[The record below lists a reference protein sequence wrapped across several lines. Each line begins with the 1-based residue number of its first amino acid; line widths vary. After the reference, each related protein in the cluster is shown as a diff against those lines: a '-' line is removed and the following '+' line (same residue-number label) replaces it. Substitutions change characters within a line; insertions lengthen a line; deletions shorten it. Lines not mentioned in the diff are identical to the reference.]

1 MDARPRRT
9 PAVTIVGA
17 AQACQD
23 WRMTRALRSAVL
35 VAGLALGVFSL
46 AVARGGAG
54 YSFGGSSAFAGAAEL
69 AAGYALLAVGFTAW
83 MRPPQA
89 RLGVIL
95 VAASFA
101 WFLLEWSNPAAGSV
115 VFTIGLVLYA
125 AAAPLVA
132 HAMLAYPD
140 GRVGW
145 WPGRLGLALGYAGS
159 VLVLG
164 LLAAA
169 VFDPAAEGCA
179 QCPRNLLLA
188 DGGSS
193 GTYGSLNRAG
203 IFLGLTWSLLVTVL
217 AAGDLIRATP
227 ARRRLVAPVVV
238 AGCAYLGLVAAEF
251 AHSWHRGFLG
261 FDGLDRRL
269 WLGEAAALCLLS
281 LAVVWAW
288 VRARRTRSALARLV
302 IELAES
308 PPPGGLRDVLAG
320 VLHDRS
326 LVLAYPL
333 AGGRLADARCR
344 AVELTGEITPIVR
357 GGQRVALLSHRPGLL
372 AEPTL
377 ADEVAA
383 AARLALENERLQAE
397 ARFQLEELRAS
408 RFRIVQS
415 GDAERRRLVRD
426 LHDGAQ
432 QRLVTLSL
440 ALRLARTRLG
450 PGVDPALAG
459 RLDQAQAELRAALGD
474 LRELAQGIFP
484 VILAEEGLAAAV
496 EALAEAVAVP
506 VEITAL
512 PDERLGT
519 SAEAAAYFVVSEAV
533 RRATAGPLRVS
544 ATRHDGRLVVEVE
557 GNSVPA
563 EITDL
568 QDRAGALDGS
578 VTVVPG
584 PGGRAAIRAEIPC
597 ES

>member
-1 MDARPRRT
+1 
-9 PAVTIVGA
+9 
-17 AQACQD
+17 
-23 WRMTRALRSAVL
+23 MTRAMRFAVL
-35 VAGLALGVFSL
+35 AAGLGLGVFSM

-54 YSFGGSSAFAGAAEL
+54 YSFSGSSAFAGAAEL
-69 AAGYALLAVGFTAW
+69 VAGYALLAVGFTAW
-83 MRPPQA
+83 MRPRQA
-89 RLGVIL
+89 RLGAIL

-101 WFLLEWSNPAAGSV
+101 WFLLEWSNPAAGSI

-125 AAAPLVA
+125 AAPPLVA

-145 WPGRLGLALGYAGS
+145 WLGRLALALGYAGS

-169 VFDPAAEGCA
+169 VFDPASEGCA
-179 QCPRNLLLA
+179 QCPRNLLLVA
-188 DGGSS
+188 GGGSS
-193 GTYGSLNRAG
+193 SSAYGSVNRAG
-203 IFLGLTWSLLVTVL
+203 VYLGLAWSLLVILL
-217 AAGDLIRATP
+217 AAGGLARSTP
-227 ARRRLVAPVVV
+227 ARRRQAAPVVV
-238 AGCAYLGLVAAEF
+238 AGCAYLGLVAADF
-251 AHSWHRGFLG
+251 ARSLHRGFLG
-261 FDGLDRRL
+261 NDGLDRRL
-269 WLGEAAALCLLS
+269 WLGEAAALCVLS

-333 AGGRLADARCR
+333 ADGRLADARCR

-357 GGQRVALLSHRPGLL
+357 GGQQVALLSHRPGLL
-372 AEPTL
+372 DEPALAE
-377 ADEVAA
+377 EVAA

-408 RFRIVQS
+408 RCRIVQS

-450 PGVDPALAG
+450 RDPDLALAE
-459 RLDQAQAELRAALGD
+459 RIDQAEAELRAALAD

-484 VILAEEGLAAAV
+484 VILAEEGLSAAV
-496 EALAEAVAVP
+496 EALAEAAP
-506 VEITAL
+506 ILLEITTF
-512 PDERLGT
+512 PDERLG
-519 SAEAAAYFVVSEAV
+519 SSVEATAYFVVSETV
-533 RRATAGPLRVS
+533 RRCAAGTLKVS
-544 ATRHDGRLVVEVE
+544 AARRNGRLVVEVE
-557 GNSVPA
+557 GDSAPA

-568 QDRAGALDGS
+568 QDRVGALDGS
-578 VTVVPG
+578 VAVVHG
-584 PGGRAAIRAEIPC
+584 PDGRTILQAEIPC
-597 ES
+597 EW

>member
-1 MDARPRRT
+1 
-9 PAVTIVGA
+9 
-17 AQACQD
+17 
-23 WRMTRALRSAVL
+23 MTRALRSAVL

-69 AAGYALLAVGFTAW
+69 VAGYALLAVGVTAW
-83 MRPPQA
+83 MRPRQA

-101 WFLLEWSNPAAGSV
+101 WFLLEWSNPAAGSA
-115 VFTIGLVLYA
+115 VFTTGLVLYA
-125 AAAPLVA
+125 AAPPLVA

-145 WPGRLGLALGYAGS
+145 WLGRLALALGYAGS

-169 VFDPAAEGCA
+169 VFDPASEGCA
-179 QCPRNLLLA
+179 QCPRNLLLVV
-188 DGGSS
+188 GGSS
-193 GTYGSLNRAG
+193 SAYGSVNRAG
-203 IFLGLTWSLLVTVL
+203 VYLGLAWSLLVILL
-217 AAGDLIRATP
+217 AAGGLVRSTP
-227 ARRRLVAPVVV
+227 ARRRQAAPVVG
-238 AGCAYLGLVAAEF
+238 AGCAYLGLVAADF
-251 AHSWHRGFLG
+251 ARSLHRGFLG
-261 FDGLDRRL
+261 TDGLDRRL
-269 WLGEAAALCLLS
+269 WLGEAAALCVLS

-308 PPPGGLRDVLAG
+308 PAPGGLRDVLAG

-357 GGQRVALLSHRPGLL
+357 GGQQVALLSHRPGLL
-372 AEPTL
+372 AEPAL
-377 ADEVAA
+377 AEEVAA

-440 ALRLARTRLG
+440 ALRLARIRLG
-450 PGVDPALAG
+450 RDPDLTLAE
-459 RLDQAQAELRAALGD
+459 RIDQAEAEVRAALAD

-484 VILAEEGLAAAV
+484 VILAEEGLSAAV
-496 EALAEAVAVP
+496 EALAEAARIP
-506 VEITAL
+506 LEITTL
-512 PDERLGT
+512 PDERLG
-519 SAEAAAYFVVSEAV
+519 SSVEATAYFVVSEAV
-533 RRATAGPLRVS
+533 RRCAAGTLKVS
-544 ATRHDGRLVVEVE
+544 AARRNGRLVVEVE
-557 GNSVPA
+557 GDSAPA
-563 EITDL
+563 EITGL
-568 QDRAGALDGS
+568 QDRVGALEGS
-578 VTVVPG
+578 VAVVHRPD
-584 PGGRAAIRAEIPC
+584 GRAILQAEIPC
-597 ES
+597 EW

>member
-1 MDARPRRT
+1 
-9 PAVTIVGA
+9 
-17 AQACQD
+17 
-23 WRMTRALRSAVL
+23 MTRALRSAVL

-54 YSFGGSSAFAGAAEL
+54 YSFSGSSAFAGAAEL
-69 AAGYALLAVGFTAW
+69 VAGYALLAVGVTAW
-83 MRPPQA
+83 MRPHQA

-115 VFTIGLVLYA
+115 VFTTGLVLYA
-125 AAAPLVA
+125 AAPPLVA

-145 WPGRLGLALGYAGS
+145 WLGRLGLALAYAGS

-169 VFDPAAEGCA
+169 VFDPASEGCA
-179 QCPRNLLLA
+179 QCPRNLLLVA
-188 DGGSS
+188 GGSS
-193 GTYGSLNRAG
+193 NAYGSVNRAG
-203 IFLGLTWSLLVTVL
+203 VYLGLAWSLLVILL
-217 AAGDLIRATP
+217 AAGGLVRSTP
-227 ARRRLVAPVVV
+227 ARRRQAAPVVV

-251 AHSWHRGFLG
+251 ARSLHRGFLG
-261 FDGLDRRL
+261 TEGLDRRL
-269 WLGEAAALCLLS
+269 WLGEAAALCVLS
-281 LAVVWAW
+281 LAAVWAW

-326 LVLAYPL
+326 LVLAYPF
-333 AGGRLADARCR
+333 ADGSLADARCR

-357 GGQRVALLSHRPGLL
+357 GGQQVALLSHRPGLL
-372 AEPTL
+372 AEPAL
-377 ADEVAA
+377 AEEVAA

-440 ALRLARTRLG
+440 ALRLARARLG
-450 PGVDPALAG
+450 RDPELALAG
-459 RLDQAQAELRAALGD
+459 RIDQAEAELRAALAD

-484 VILAEEGLAAAV
+484 VILAEEGLSAAV
-496 EALAEAVAVP
+496 EALAEAAP
-506 VEITAL
+506 IRLQITTL
-512 PDERLGT
+512 PDERLG
-519 SAEAAAYFVVSEAV
+519 SSVEATAYFVVSEAV
-533 RRATAGPLRVS
+533 RRCAAGTVKVS
-544 ATRHDGRLVVEVE
+544 AARRNGRLVLEVE
-557 GNSVPA
+557 GDSAPA

-568 QDRAGALDGS
+568 QDRVGALDGS
-578 VTVVPG
+578 VAVVHG
-584 PGGRAAIRAEIPC
+584 PDGRTILQAEIPC
-597 ES
+597 EW

>member
-1 MDARPRRT
+1 MRT
-9 PAVTIVGA
+9 PAVTIVAA

-69 AAGYALLAVGFTAW
+69 VAGYALLAVGVTAW
-83 MRPPQA
+83 MRPRQA
-89 RLGVIL
+89 RIGVIL

-115 VFTIGLVLYA
+115 VFTTGLVLYA
-125 AAAPLVA
+125 AAPPLVA

-169 VFDPAAEGCA
+169 VFDPASEGCA
-179 QCPRNLLLA
+179 QCPRNLLLVA
-188 DGGSS
+188 GGSS
-193 GTYGSLNRAG
+193 GAYGSVNRAG
-203 IFLGLTWSLLVTVL
+203 VYLGLTWSLLVILL
-217 AAGDLIRATP
+217 AAGGLVRSTP
-227 ARRRLVAPVVV
+227 ARRRQAAPVVV
-238 AGCAYLGLVAAEF
+238 AGCAYLGLVAADF
-251 AHSWHRGFLG
+251 ARSLHRGFLG
-261 FDGLDRRL
+261 TEGLDRRL
-269 WLGEAAALCLLS
+269 WLGEAAALCVLS

-333 AGGRLADARCR
+333 AGGTLADARCR

-357 GGQRVALLSHRPGLL
+357 GGQQVALLSHRPGLL
-372 AEPTL
+372 AEPAL
-377 ADEVAA
+377 AEEVAA
-383 AARLALENERLQAE
+383 AARLALENERLQAV

-415 GDAERRRLVRD
+415 GDAERRRLVRG

-432 QRLVTLSL
+432 QLLVTLSL

-450 PGVDPALAG
+450 RDPDLALAE
-459 RLDQAQAELRAALGD
+459 RIDQAEAELRAALAD
-474 LRELAQGIFP
+474 LRELAQG
-484 VILAEEGLAAAV
+484 
-496 EALAEAVAVP
+496 
-506 VEITAL
+506 
-512 PDERLGT
+512 
-519 SAEAAAYFVVSEAV
+519 
-533 RRATAGPLRVS
+533 
-544 ATRHDGRLVVEVE
+544 
-557 GNSVPA
+557 
-563 EITDL
+563 
-568 QDRAGALDGS
+568 
-578 VTVVPG
+578 
-584 PGGRAAIRAEIPC
+584 
-597 ES
+597 

>member
-1 MDARPRRT
+1 
-9 PAVTIVGA
+9 
-17 AQACQD
+17 
-23 WRMTRALRSAVL
+23 MTRALRSAVL

-83 MRPPQA
+83 MRPRQA

-115 VFTIGLVLYA
+115 VFTTGLVLYA
-125 AAAPLVA
+125 AAPPLVA

-145 WPGRLGLALGYAGS
+145 WLGRLCLALGYAGS

-169 VFDPAAEGCA
+169 VFDPASEGCA
-179 QCPRNLLLA
+179 QCPRNLLLVA
-188 DGGSS
+188 GGSS
-193 GTYGSLNRAG
+193 NAYGSVNRAG
-203 IFLGLTWSLLVTVL
+203 VYLGLAWSLLVILL
-217 AAGDLIRATP
+217 AAGGLVRSTP
-227 ARRRLVAPVVV
+227 ARRRQAAPVVV

-251 AHSWHRGFLG
+251 ARSLHRGFLG
-261 FDGLDRRL
+261 TEGLDRRL
-269 WLGEAAALCLLS
+269 WLGEAAALCVLS
-281 LAVVWAW
+281 LAAVWAW

-320 VLHDRS
+320 VLRDPS

-333 AGGRLADARCR
+333 AGGRLADARCG
-344 AVELTGEITPIVR
+344 AVELAGEITPIVR
-357 GGQRVALLSHRPGLL
+357 GGQQVALLSHRPGLFAEPAL
-372 AEPTL
+372 AE
-377 ADEVAA
+377 EVAA
-383 AARLALENERLQAE
+383 TARLALDNERLQAE
-397 ARFQLEELRAS
+397 ARSQLEDLRAS
-408 RFRIVQS
+408 RGRIVQS
-415 GDAERRRLVRD
+415 GDAARRRLVRD

-450 PGVDPALAG
+450 SDLDPALAE
-459 RLDQAQAELRAALGD
+459 RIDQAEAEVRAALAD

-496 EALAEAVAVP
+496 EALAEAVPVP
-506 VEITAL
+506 LEITAL
-512 PDERLGT
+512 PDERLG
-519 SAEAAAYFVVSEAV
+519 SSVEAAAYFVVSEAV
-533 RRATAGPLRVS
+533 RRGAASTLKVS
-544 ATRHDGRLVVEVE
+544 AARRNGRLVVEVE
-557 GNSVPA
+557 GDSAPA

-568 QDRAGALDGS
+568 QDRVGALDGS
-578 VTVVPG
+578 VAVVHG
-584 PGGRAAIRAEIPC
+584 PDGRAKLRAEIPC
-597 ES
+597 EW